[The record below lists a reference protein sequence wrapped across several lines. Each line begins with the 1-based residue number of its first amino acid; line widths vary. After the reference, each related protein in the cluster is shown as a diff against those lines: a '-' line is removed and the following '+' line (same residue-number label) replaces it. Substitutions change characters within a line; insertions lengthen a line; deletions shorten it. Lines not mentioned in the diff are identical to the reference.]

1 MTKNEMRFSKNV
13 SAVVR
18 VSSWNWIN
26 LALTTNMKIVIK
38 IHVNYQSLPTSFISN
53 HNLHAVSLIYVVLIY
68 VIYVICGVMLN
79 APEVELHQMC

>member
-1 MTKNEMRFSKNV
+1 MRFSENV
-13 SAVVR
+13 SAMVR
-18 VSSWNWIN
+18 VTKWKWIN

-53 HNLHAVSLIYVVLIY
+53 HNLHAVSLIYVVILIY